1 MRWKHLLL
9 ELWVLRKACVLLG
22 QLRMMKM
29 SLIEDLVKWM
39 IFILMDIYQCVGS
52 FSALNLS
59 CFVRSNFGPITLAL
73 VLIFFS
79 SMVNAITA
87 SDLCFRFIWT
97 KFFLKDHPLSHLML
111 RQDTSLEKKPTCYI
125 TRDTQTNEGQI
136 FCVDL
141 KGGAPAAG
149 GKDYRRVSENRK
161 WRSSLLR
168 DIKMEGKNLV
178 VSSSATI
185 ISEPVRQN
193 RRNVKYLPPLP
204 HLDHTEA
211 CVTPHPH
218 SIPGGRWQSD
228 GRLYSPWSPFSPQ
241 LCGPLK
247 HPDLQPKHK
256 NIDIIKS

>member
-29 SLIEDLVKWM
+29 SLIEDLVKPM
-39 IFILMDIYQCVGS
+39 IFILMDIYPCVGR

-59 CFVRSNFGPITLAL
+59 CFVRSNFGPITLAI

-79 SMVNAITA
+79 SMVTAITA

-97 KFFLKDHPLSHLML
+97 KISLKDHPLSHLML
-111 RQDTSLEKKPTCYI
+111 RQDTSLEKKTCYI

-149 GKDYRRVSENRK
+149 GKDSRWVSENRK
-161 WRSSLLR
+161 WRSSLPR
-168 DIKMEGKNLV
+168 DIQMEGKNLV

-211 CVTPHPH
+211 CVTPP
-218 SIPGGRWQSD
+218 PP
-228 GRLYSPWSPFSPQ
+228 LYPWR
-241 LCGPLK
+241 K
-247 HPDLQPKHK
+247 MAVWW
-256 NIDIIKS
+256 